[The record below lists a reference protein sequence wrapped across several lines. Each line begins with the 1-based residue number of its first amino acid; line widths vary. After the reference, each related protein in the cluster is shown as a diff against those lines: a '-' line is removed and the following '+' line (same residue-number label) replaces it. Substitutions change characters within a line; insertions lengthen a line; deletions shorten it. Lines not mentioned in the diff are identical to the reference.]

1 MKKKYL
7 SHVKRHYKRY
17 VWLII
22 ALLLLLTISG
32 WLFVRHYKPLLSER
46 LKKQVYLATDSLYRV
61 TFSEV
66 HLNPVLGQFT
76 LDSFHLIP
84 DTNTYNRLK
93 QEHRAPPNLFDVS
106 VGEFQLRRMNLWSL
120 VFNKKVKVGIVKAEN
135 PDVIIY
141 HEQIPEGTSKENIRQ
156 ALFDLTAGPLGSI
169 QIDHIGLHNISLLYK
184 NRLKPEAGDIELKNM
199 ELVFRDIRID
209 SSTLKDSTRFLFAK
223 DIWFHLDRSLF
234 YTADSLYKISTKGIG
249 FSVMEEKMLIKDLKI
264 TPRLNEREF
273 DQLQTYRKNLFA
285 FSADSLLLEG
295 LTLEEL
301 QKKKWYVEKIS
312 LLHSNADI
320 YLNRGLAIKP
330 VEKPLLRDA
339 LKKITTNILIDTLRL
354 KNVNIKYREFNPNS
368 GRIGYVTFN
377 NIHGDIRNVTND
389 SIRLQKNK
397 FCKADLNALFMNH
410 GKLHALFSFDLT
422 DPDNIFSYS
431 GHLGFLSATVLNPA
445 TRPLGLV
452 KIKSGRIHSLDY
464 DFNADNSGAYG
475 SIALKYD
482 RLGISV
488 LSKNETG
495 DLKKKGLISLAANLL
510 LLKDN
515 NLHDSL
521 AIQQTKVAHKRDPYR
536 SIFNLMWKSIFSGVK
551 VIVGVDKKTEENIKS
566 LKKTGERLREGK
578 DRDGKDKEGNFL
590 KRAQQFLKE
599 KLGKD
604 DNSGD
609 K

>member
-1 MKKKYL
+1 MKKRYL

-22 ALLLLLTISG
+22 VLLLLLIVSG

-46 LKKQVYLATDSLYRV
+46 LKKQVYFATDSLYRV

-93 QEHRAPPNLFDVS
+93 QEHRAPSNLFDIS

-120 VFNKKVKVGIVKAEN
+120 VFNKKVKIGVVKAEN
-135 PDVIIY
+135 PKVAIY
-141 HEQIPEGTSKENIRQ
+141 HEENPEGSSKENIRQ
-156 ALFDLTAGPLGSI
+156 ALFDLTAGPLNSI
-169 QIDHIGLHNISLLYK
+169 QIDHIGLHNISLLYRNK
-184 NRLKPEAGDIELKNM
+184 LKPEAGDVKLKNM

-209 SSTLKDSTRFLFAK
+209 SSTLRDSTRFLFSK
-223 DIWFHLDRSLF
+223 DIWFHLDESLF
-234 YTADSLYKISTKGIG
+234 YTSDSLYKISTKGIG
-249 FSVMEEKMLIKDLKI
+249 FSVMEEKMIIKDLKV
-264 TPRLNEREF
+264 TPRINEQEF
-273 DQLQTYRKNLFA
+273 DRLQQYRKNLFE
-285 FSADSLLLEG
+285 FSTDSLLLEG

-301 QKKKWYVEKIS
+301 QEKKWYVKKIT

-339 LKKITTNILIDTLRL
+339 LNNITANVLIDTLKL
-354 KNVNIKYREFNPNS
+354 KNVTIKYREFNPNS

-377 NIHGDIRNVTND
+377 DIYGTIRNITND
-389 SIRLQKNK
+389 SVQLQKNK
-397 FCKADLNALFMNH
+397 FCKADLHALFMDH
-410 GKLHALFSFDLT
+410 GKMHALFSFNLI
-422 DPDNIFSYS
+422 DPDNLFSYN
-431 GHLGFLSATVLNPA
+431 GHLDFLNATVLNPA

-464 DFNADNSGAYG
+464 NFNADNSGAYG

-482 RLGISV
+482 RLSISV

-515 NLHDSL
+515 NLYDSL
-521 AIQQTKVAHKRDPYR
+521 AIQQTKVAYQRDPYR

-566 LKKTGERLREGK
+566 LKKTGERLKEGK
-578 DRDGKDKEGNFL
+578 DRDKKDKGGNFL

-604 DNSGD
+604 DKSED